1 MTLNLIH
8 RKFKKKENNIYLN
21 YFYLFFLFMKN
32 FIFLLD
38 KIFKIWLIILEIIN
52 I

>member
-8 RKFKKKENNIYLN
+8 RKFKKKENNIYLS
-21 YFYLFFLFMKN
+21 YFYLFIKIFL
-32 FIFLLD
+32 FLLD